1 MRKRHFIPFL
11 LTAVLILMLIPAE
24 STAVRAG
31 RPVFSESEHSHPEV
45 ILEATNIGSRV
56 KLTVSLGRAQN
67 VTKGK
72 IFLTYDIEKLIY
84 ISCTAAP
91 IGGAGISNAKSP
103 DRVSITWDGSAF
115 TEERTVL
122 ATLEFKTAENV
133 KSGAAVVFVP
143 CVHEVYAGGVQIQS
157 TAASPLE
164 LILKGVP

>member
-1 MRKRHFIPFL
+1 MRKRSIIPFL
-11 LTAVLILMLIPAE
+11 LTAVLVLMLIPAE
-24 STAVRAG
+24 STAVRSG
-31 RPVFSESEHSHPEV
+31 RPALSETERSQPEV
-45 ILEATNIGSRV
+45 ILEATSIGPRV
-56 KLTVSLGRAQN
+56 KLTVSLGGAQK

-133 KSGAAVVFVP
+133 KSGAAVVFAP
-143 CVHEVYAGGVQIQS
+143 CVHEVCAGDARIEP

-164 LILKGVP
+164 LILTGAP